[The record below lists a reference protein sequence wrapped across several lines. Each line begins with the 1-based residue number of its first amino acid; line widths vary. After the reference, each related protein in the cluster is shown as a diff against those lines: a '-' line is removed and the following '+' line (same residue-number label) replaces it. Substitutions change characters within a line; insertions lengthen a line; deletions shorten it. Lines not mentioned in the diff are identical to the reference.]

1 MPQADYIIIDFDS
14 TFISKESL
22 DMLAETC
29 LKRQENYH
37 EIFKKIEQITER
49 GMSGEINFKDSLYQR
64 IRLIKAS
71 KKEVVEVSINLKKYL
86 SKSFLKNKKF
96 IKNNRDKIFFISGGF
111 REMLLPVLKI
121 FGIDENHIF
130 GNDFIYNNK
139 NEIIGFNRD
148 NPLSS
153 ENGKAKILEMLRLE
167 GEVHAIGDGFN
178 DYLLKKSGKV
188 SSFYAFTENVYRK
201 EVCAVAD
208 EVLTSFDD
216 YIEIFS

>member
-86 SKSFLKNKKF
+86 SK
-96 IKNNRDKIFFISGGF
+96 
-111 REMLLPVLKI
+111 
-121 FGIDENHIF
+121 
-130 GNDFIYNNK
+130 
-139 NEIIGFNRD
+139 
-148 NPLSS
+148 
-153 ENGKAKILEMLRLE
+153 
-167 GEVHAIGDGFN
+167 
-178 DYLLKKSGKV
+178 
-188 SSFYAFTENVYRK
+188 
-201 EVCAVAD
+201 
-208 EVLTSFDD
+208 
-216 YIEIFS
+216 